1 MTTRIGTGGL
11 PPVPAYGPPQRRRT
25 PLDAEIGRRAGEAVD
40 ALTRKP
46 WSLGE
51 AARRAVV
58 NLGEAEIEAIHG
70 EVTRLMGFVY
80 MSRDTLRAVL
90 SKLERGGEIRRIR
103 YGVYG
108 PPVKGED

>member
-1 MTTRIGTGGL
+1 M
-11 PPVPAYGPPQRRRT
+11 
-25 PLDAEIGRRAGEAVD
+25 
-40 ALTRKP
+40 
-46 WSLGE
+46 
-51 AARRAVV
+51 